1 MKIET
6 IKFATGKLPL
16 GSCPIRPA
24 WILEGNPVARNKLI
38 AESADGASS
47 TVMWDCTAG
56 RFNWH
61 YQIDETICVVEG
73 SVTVRDHFG
82 ATRTLVAGDTAF
94 FPCGSSAEWTVDSY
108 VRKIAFMRQPMPRSV
123 LLAKRVYRLLKRLVG
138 MRVGNNQAPAMS
150 PTV

>member
-1 MKIET
+1 MPVQA

-38 AESADGASS
+38 AAAADGTSS
-47 TVMWDCTAG
+47 TLMWDCTAG

-94 FPCGSSAEWTVDSY
+94 FPAGSSAEWTVDHY
-108 VRKIAFMRQPMPRSV
+108 VRKIAFMRQPLPRPV
-123 LLAKRVYRLLKRLVG
+123 LLIKRMYHGMKRLMG
-138 MRVGNNQAPAMS
+138 LRVGGSQSPAMS
-150 PTV
+150 PTI

>member
-1 MKIET
+1 MPVQAV
-6 IKFATGKLPL
+6 KFATGRLPL
-16 GSCPIRPA
+16 GLCPIRPA

-38 AESADGASS
+38 AGSADGTSS
-47 TVMWDCTAG
+47 TLMWDCTAG

-94 FPCGSSAEWTVDSY
+94 FPAGSSAEWTVDNY
-108 VRKIAFMRQPMPRSV
+108 VRKIAFMRQPLPRPV
-123 LLAKRVYRLLKRLVG
+123 LWVKRVYRLMKRVMG
-138 MRVGNNQAPAMS
+138 KRVGDSQAPAMS
-150 PTV
+150 PTI